1 MQPPEFSDA
10 CDSSKKCEL
19 SGSYAALDNG
29 TFRRLDLDLDWH
41 VYAG

>member
-1 MQPPEFSDA
+1 MPRVEFSDA
-10 CDSSKKCEL
+10 CDVLKMIEL

-29 TFRRLDLDLDWH
+29 AFRRLDLDLDWH